1 MSDQPNKSLGEH
13 KMGEVDQANLFEAP
27 SIPEQQRMVEAILF
41 ASSTPVTVAELK
53 NRMPQGSDPAF
64 ALDELKVRY
73 SSRGV
78 NLVKVG
84 DGWAMRTSA
93 DLSFLM
99 RKETIETR
107 KLSRAAVETLAIIAY
122 HQPVTRLEIEEVRGV
137 GVSKGT
143 VDLLLE
149 MDWIKFGRRKMT
161 PGRPVTFVV
170 TQHFL
175 DHFGLESAKDLPGLK
190 ELKSAGLLESTIPN
204 VKETGEGTD
213 NEEQDL
219 EPSTCPFCGFE
230 VTDEDDDV
238 EWVNHED
245 EDDNWN

>member
-1 MSDQPNKSLGEH
+1 MSDRSNKSLAEH

-53 NRMPQGSDPAF
+53 NRMPQGSDPVF
-64 ALDELKVRY
+64 ALDELKVQY

-78 NLVKVG
+78 NLVRVG

-204 VKETGEGTD
+204 VNETGEGTD

-219 EPSTCPFCGFE
+219 SDNLDQPELFE
-230 VTDEDDDV
+230 E
-238 EWVNHED
+238 
-245 EDDNWN
+245 

>member
-64 ALDELKVRY
+64 ALDELKVQY
-73 SSRGV
+73 SGRGV

-204 VKETGEGTD
+204 VKETGEGID

-219 EPSTCPFCGFE
+219 SENLDQPELFE
-230 VTDEDDDV
+230 E
-238 EWVNHED
+238 
-245 EDDNWN
+245 

>member
-1 MSDQPNKSLGEH
+1 MSDQIDKSSNKR
-13 KMGEVDQANLFEAP
+13 KVGEVDQANLFEAP
-27 SIPEQQRMVEAILF
+27 SVPEQIRMVEAILF
-41 ASSTPVTVAELK
+41 ASSAPVTVNELK
-53 NRMPQGSDPAF
+53 SRMPQGSDPES
-64 ALDELKVRY
+64 ALSELKLHYRT
-73 SSRGV
+73 RGV

-84 DGWAMRTSA
+84 DGWAIRTSA

-99 RKETIETR
+99 RKETVETR

-122 HQPVTRLEIEEVRGV
+122 HQPVTRLEIEEIRGV

-161 PGRPVTFVV
+161 PGRPITFVV

-175 DHFGLESAKDLPGLK
+175 DHFGLESAKDLPGLR

-204 VKETGEGTD
+204 MKDSVADMNKEDADLSDNTD
-213 NEEQDL
+213 QPEL
-219 EPSTCPFCGFE
+219 F
-230 VTDEDDDV
+230 V
-238 EWVNHED
+238 E
-245 EDDNWN
+245 

>member
-13 KMGEVDQANLFEAP
+13 KIGEVDQANLFEAP

-53 NRMPQGSDPAF
+53 NRMPQGSDPVF
-64 ALDELKVRY
+64 ALDELKVQY

-78 NLVKVG
+78 NLVRVG

-161 PGRPVTFVV
+161 PGRPVTFAV

-204 VKETGEGTD
+204 VKDTREGID
-213 NEEQDL
+213 KEEEDL
-219 EPSTCPFCGFE
+219 SKNSDQPELFE
-230 VTDEDDDV
+230 E
-238 EWVNHED
+238 
-245 EDDNWN
+245 

>member
-1 MSDQPNKSLGEH
+1 MSDQPNKSLGEY

-64 ALDELKVRY
+64 ALDELKVQY

-219 EPSTCPFCGFE
+219 SENLDQPELFE
-230 VTDEDDDV
+230 E
-238 EWVNHED
+238 
-245 EDDNWN
+245 

>member
-1 MSDQPNKSLGEH
+1 MSDQTDKSSNKR
-13 KMGEVDQANLFEAP
+13 KVGEVDQANLFEAP
-27 SIPEQQRMVEAILF
+27 SVLEQIRMVEAILF
-41 ASSTPVTVAELK
+41 ASSAPVTVNELK
-53 NRMPQGSDPAF
+53 SRMPQGSDPES
-64 ALDELKVRY
+64 ALSELKLHYRT
-73 SSRGV
+73 RGV

-84 DGWAMRTSA
+84 DGWAIRTSA

-99 RKETIETR
+99 RKETVETR

-122 HQPVTRLEIEEVRGV
+122 HQPVTRLEIEEIRGV

-161 PGRPVTFVV
+161 PGRPITFVV

-175 DHFGLESAKDLPGLK
+175 DHFGLESAKDLPGLR

-204 VKETGEGTD
+204 MKDSVADMNKEDADLSDNTD
-213 NEEQDL
+213 QPELFAE
-219 EPSTCPFCGFE
+219 
-230 VTDEDDDV
+230 
-238 EWVNHED
+238 
-245 EDDNWN
+245 

>member
-64 ALDELKVRY
+64 ALDELKVQY

-204 VKETGEGTD
+204 VKDTGEGID
-213 NEEQDL
+213 KEDQGLSENLDQPELFEE
-219 EPSTCPFCGFE
+219 
-230 VTDEDDDV
+230 
-238 EWVNHED
+238 
-245 EDDNWN
+245 

>member
-1 MSDQPNKSLGEH
+1 MSDRSNKSLAAH
-13 KMGEVDQANLFEAP
+13 KMGKVDQANLFEAP

-41 ASSTPVTVAELK
+41 ASSTPVTVEELK
-53 NRMPQGSDPAF
+53 NRMPQGSDPVF
-64 ALDELKVRY
+64 ALDELKVQY

-204 VKETGEGTD
+204 VKETGEGID

-219 EPSTCPFCGFE
+219 SENLDQPELFE
-230 VTDEDDDV
+230 K
-238 EWVNHED
+238 
-245 EDDNWN
+245 

>member
-1 MSDQPNKSLGEH
+1 MSDRSNKSLAEH

-53 NRMPQGSDPAF
+53 NRMPQGSDPVF
-64 ALDELKVRY
+64 ALDELKVQY

-143 VDLLLE
+143 ADLLLE

-204 VKETGEGTD
+204 VNETGEGTD

-219 EPSTCPFCGFE
+219 SDNLDQPELFE
-230 VTDEDDDV
+230 E
-238 EWVNHED
+238 
-245 EDDNWN
+245 

>member
-1 MSDQPNKSLGEH
+1 MSDRSNKSLAEH

-53 NRMPQGSDPAF
+53 NRMPQGSDPVF
-64 ALDELKVRY
+64 ALDELKVQY

-78 NLVKVG
+78 NLVRVG

-219 EPSTCPFCGFE
+219 SDNLDQPELFE
-230 VTDEDDDV
+230 E
-238 EWVNHED
+238 
-245 EDDNWN
+245 

>member
-1 MSDQPNKSLGEH
+1 MSDLPNKSLGGH
-13 KMGEVDQANLFEAP
+13 NMGEVDQANLFEAP

-41 ASSTPVTVAELK
+41 ASSKPVTVAELK

-64 ALDELKVRY
+64 ALDELKVQY

-161 PGRPVTFVV
+161 PGRPITFVV

-175 DHFGLESAKDLPGLK
+175 GHFGRASAKDLPGLK

-204 VKETGEGTD
+204 VNETGEGTD

-219 EPSTCPFCGFE
+219 SDNLDQPELFE
-230 VTDEDDDV
+230 E
-238 EWVNHED
+238 
-245 EDDNWN
+245 

>member
-1 MSDQPNKSLGEH
+1 
-13 KMGEVDQANLFEAP
+13 MGEVDQANLFEAP

-64 ALDELKVRY
+64 ALDELKVQY

-204 VKETGEGTD
+204 VKETGEGLD
-213 NEEQDL
+213 KEEQDL
-219 EPSTCPFCGFE
+219 SENLDQPELFE
-230 VTDEDDDV
+230 E
-238 EWVNHED
+238 
-245 EDDNWN
+245 

>member
-1 MSDQPNKSLGEH
+1 MSDRSNKSLAEH

-53 NRMPQGSDPAF
+53 NRMPQGSDPVF
-64 ALDELKVRY
+64 ALDELKEQY

-204 VKETGEGTD
+204 VKDTGEGID

-219 EPSTCPFCGFE
+219 SENLDQPELFE
-230 VTDEDDDV
+230 E
-238 EWVNHED
+238 
-245 EDDNWN
+245 

>member
-1 MSDQPNKSLGEH
+1 MNDQLNKSLGEH

-53 NRMPQGSDPAF
+53 NRMPQGSDPVF
-64 ALDELKVRY
+64 ALDELKVQY

-219 EPSTCPFCGFE
+219 SDNLDQPELFE
-230 VTDEDDDV
+230 E
-238 EWVNHED
+238 
-245 EDDNWN
+245 

>member
-1 MSDQPNKSLGEH
+1 MSDQPNKPLGEH

-41 ASSTPVTVAELK
+41 ASSTPVTVVELK

-64 ALDELKVRY
+64 ALDELKLQY

-122 HQPVTRLEIEEVRGV
+122 HQPVTRLEIEEIRGV

-161 PGRPVTFVV
+161 PGRPVTFAV

-204 VKETGEGTD
+204 VKETGEGLD

-219 EPSTCPFCGFE
+219 SENLDQPELFE
-230 VTDEDDDV
+230 K
-238 EWVNHED
+238 
-245 EDDNWN
+245 

>member
-1 MSDQPNKSLGEH
+1 MSDRSNKSLAEH

-53 NRMPQGSDPAF
+53 NRMPQGSDPVF
-64 ALDELKVRY
+64 ALDELKVQY

-161 PGRPVTFVV
+161 PGRPITFVV

-204 VKETGEGTD
+204 VKETGEGLD

-219 EPSTCPFCGFE
+219 SENLDQPELFE
-230 VTDEDDDV
+230 E
-238 EWVNHED
+238 
-245 EDDNWN
+245 

>member
-1 MSDQPNKSLGEH
+1 MSDQTDKSSNKR
-13 KMGEVDQANLFEAP
+13 KVGEVDQANLFEAP
-27 SIPEQQRMVEAILF
+27 SLPEQIRMVEAILF
-41 ASSTPVTVAELK
+41 ASSTPVTVNELK
-53 NRMPQGSDPAF
+53 SRMPQGSDPES
-64 ALDELKVRY
+64 ALSELKLHYRT
-73 SSRGV
+73 RGV

-84 DGWAMRTSA
+84 DGWAIRTSA

-99 RKETIETR
+99 RKETVETR

-122 HQPVTRLEIEEVRGV
+122 HQPVTRLEIEEIRGV

-161 PGRPVTFVV
+161 PGRPITFVV

-175 DHFGLESAKDLPGLK
+175 DHFGLESAKDLPGLR

-204 VKETGEGTD
+204 MKDSVADMNKEDADLSDNTD
-213 NEEQDL
+213 QPEL
-219 EPSTCPFCGFE
+219 F
-230 VTDEDDDV
+230 V
-238 EWVNHED
+238 E
-245 EDDNWN
+245 

>member
-1 MSDQPNKSLGEH
+1 MTDQSDRSLGEH
-13 KMGEVDQANLFEAP
+13 KIGEVDQANLFEAP

-41 ASSTPVTVAELK
+41 ASSIPVTVAELK
-53 NRMPQGSDPAF
+53 NRMPQGSDPAS
-64 ALDELKVRY
+64 ALDELKVQY

-93 DLSFLM
+93 DLCFLM

-204 VKETGEGTD
+204 VKETGEGIEKD
-213 NEEQDL
+213 EQDL
-219 EPSTCPFCGFE
+219 SENSDQPELFE
-230 VTDEDDDV
+230 E
-238 EWVNHED
+238 
-245 EDDNWN
+245 

>member
-53 NRMPQGSDPAF
+53 NRMPQGSDPVF
-64 ALDELKVRY
+64 ALDELKVQY

-78 NLVKVG
+78 NLVRVG

-204 VKETGEGTD
+204 VKETGEGID

-219 EPSTCPFCGFE
+219 SENLDQPELFE
-230 VTDEDDDV
+230 E
-238 EWVNHED
+238 
-245 EDDNWN
+245 

>member
-1 MSDQPNKSLGEH
+1 MSDQSNKSLGEH

-27 SIPEQQRMVEAILF
+27 SILEQQRMVEAILF

-64 ALDELKVRY
+64 ALDELKVQY

-204 VKETGEGTD
+204 VKDTGEGID
-213 NEEQDL
+213 KEDQGLSENLDQPELFEE
-219 EPSTCPFCGFE
+219 
-230 VTDEDDDV
+230 
-238 EWVNHED
+238 
-245 EDDNWN
+245 

>member
-1 MSDQPNKSLGEH
+1 MSDRSNKSLAAH

-41 ASSTPVTVAELK
+41 ASSTPVTVEELK

-64 ALDELKVRY
+64 ALDELKVQY

-204 VKETGEGTD
+204 VNETGEGTD

-219 EPSTCPFCGFE
+219 SDNLDQPELFE
-230 VTDEDDDV
+230 E
-238 EWVNHED
+238 
-245 EDDNWN
+245 

>member
-1 MSDQPNKSLGEH
+1 MSDQTDKSSNKR
-13 KMGEVDQANLFEAP
+13 KVGEVDQANLFEAP
-27 SIPEQQRMVEAILF
+27 SVPEQIRMVEAILF
-41 ASSTPVTVAELK
+41 ASSAPVTVNELK
-53 NRMPQGSDPAF
+53 SRMPQGSDPES
-64 ALDELKVRY
+64 ALSELKLHYRT
-73 SSRGV
+73 RGV

-84 DGWAMRTSA
+84 NGWAIRTSA

-99 RKETIETR
+99 RKEIVETR

-122 HQPVTRLEIEEVRGV
+122 HQPVTRLEIEEIRGV

-161 PGRPVTFVV
+161 PGRPITFVV

-175 DHFGLESAKDLPGLK
+175 DHFGLESAKDLPGLR

-204 VKETGEGTD
+204 MKDSVADMNKEDADLSDNTD
-213 NEEQDL
+213 QPEL
-219 EPSTCPFCGFE
+219 F
-230 VTDEDDDV
+230 V
-238 EWVNHED
+238 E
-245 EDDNWN
+245 

>member
-1 MSDQPNKSLGEH
+1 MSDRSNKSLAEH

-64 ALDELKVRY
+64 ALDELKVQY

-213 NEEQDL
+213 KEEQDL
-219 EPSTCPFCGFE
+219 SENLDQPELFE
-230 VTDEDDDV
+230 E
-238 EWVNHED
+238 
-245 EDDNWN
+245 

>member
-1 MSDQPNKSLGEH
+1 MSDRSNKSLAEH
-13 KMGEVDQANLFEAP
+13 QMGEVDQANLFEAP

-53 NRMPQGSDPAF
+53 NRMPQGSDPVF
-64 ALDELKVRY
+64 ALDELKVQY

-161 PGRPVTFVV
+161 PGKPVTFVV

-204 VKETGEGTD
+204 VKDTGEGFD

-219 EPSTCPFCGFE
+219 SENLDQPELFE
-230 VTDEDDDV
+230 E
-238 EWVNHED
+238 
-245 EDDNWN
+245 

>member
-1 MSDQPNKSLGEH
+1 MSDLPNKSLGGH
-13 KMGEVDQANLFEAP
+13 NMGEVDQANLFEAP

-64 ALDELKVRY
+64 ALDELKVQY

-204 VKETGEGTD
+204 VKETGEGLD

-219 EPSTCPFCGFE
+219 SENLNQPELFE
-230 VTDEDDDV
+230 E
-238 EWVNHED
+238 
-245 EDDNWN
+245 

>member
-1 MSDQPNKSLGEH
+1 MSDRSNKSLAEH

-27 SIPEQQRMVEAILF
+27 SIAEQQRMVEAILF
-41 ASSTPVTVAELK
+41 ASSTPVTVEELK
-53 NRMPQGSDPAF
+53 NRMPQGSDPVF
-64 ALDELKVRY
+64 ALDELKVQY

-219 EPSTCPFCGFE
+219 SDNLDQPELFE
-230 VTDEDDDV
+230 Q
-238 EWVNHED
+238 
-245 EDDNWN
+245 

>member
-1 MSDQPNKSLGEH
+1 MSDQTDKSLY
-13 KMGEVDQANLFEAP
+13 KRKVGEVDQANLFEAP
-27 SIPEQQRMVEAILF
+27 SVPEQIRMVEAILF
-41 ASSTPVTVAELK
+41 ASSAPVTVNELK
-53 NRMPQGSDPAF
+53 SRMPQGSDPES
-64 ALDELKVRY
+64 ALSELKLHYRT
-73 SSRGV
+73 RGV

-84 DGWAMRTSA
+84 DGWAIRTSA

-99 RKETIETR
+99 RKETVETR

-122 HQPVTRLEIEEVRGV
+122 HQPVTRLEIEDIRGV

-161 PGRPVTFVV
+161 PGRPITFVV

-175 DHFGLESAKDLPGLK
+175 DHFGLESAKDLPGLR

-204 VKETGEGTD
+204 LKDSVADTNRENADLSDNTD
-213 NEEQDL
+213 QPEL
-219 EPSTCPFCGFE
+219 F
-230 VTDEDDDV
+230 V
-238 EWVNHED
+238 E
-245 EDDNWN
+245 

>member
-27 SIPEQQRMVEAILF
+27 SISEQQRMVEAILF

-64 ALDELKVRY
+64 ALDELKVQY

-84 DGWAMRTSA
+84 DGWVMRTSA

-99 RKETIETR
+99 RKETVETR

-204 VKETGEGTD
+204 VKETGEGLD

-219 EPSTCPFCGFE
+219 SENLDQPELFE
-230 VTDEDDDV
+230 E
-238 EWVNHED
+238 
-245 EDDNWN
+245 